1 MSLVASL
8 FIIPAALFIKS
19 GAAATTV
26 EVITSYAPLRLCYS
40 FVDVVKSATYYAC
53 SPARWIW
60 HAITWILSH
69 IAVMFHTLY
78 PILFYLLIVVG
89 CGALIGGCAGFAVEA
104 FSAMLLSATWGSDK
118 SKTRRQGA
126 DDNDDATMEKNDD
139 EAERRRQSE
148 EEDEEAETD
157 QRDVQHFQ
165 LRNVERKSSVST
177 ADADYEWTWH
187 SEDDEDPKAYIE
199 RTLLRKRQHRSRTAS

>member
-1 MSLVASL
+1 
-8 FIIPAALFIKS
+8 
-19 GAAATTV
+19 
-26 EVITSYAPLRLCYS
+26 
-40 FVDVVKSATYYAC
+40 
-53 SPARWIW
+53 
-60 HAITWILSH
+60 
-69 IAVMFHTLY
+69 
-78 PILFYLLIVVG
+78 
-89 CGALIGGCAGFAVEA
+89 
-104 FSAMLLSATWGSDK
+104 
-118 SKTRRQGA
+118 
-126 DDNDDATMEKNDD
+126 MEKNDD